1 MASIQSRFWKL
12 LGVVLLHFA
21 LPSPMHLGASETNTI
36 RVALVFDDGPFPDH
50 TPKLLD
56 LFARE
61 KIHVSF
67 SVVASNVA
75 AHADTAKAIVAAGHE
90 LNNHSYSHRH
100 AKDCDD
106 AQLEQEIGGAQRII
120 TDVTGVTP
128 KWYWPPFLEVDDR
141 IRAAVAKAKLEVYS
155 LKQVVVSQDYD
166 RAVSAAEIKSKATT
180 NVKDGSVI
188 LFHEWRVET
197 YEQLPAILAELR
209 RQGCVF
215 LTFTELAAYQQ
226 SK

>member
-1 MASIQSRFWKL
+1 MANRPQLAKL
-12 LGVVLLHFA
+12 LSTYAFVVLLA
-21 LPSPMHLGASETNTI
+21 SMHLGAAETNTV

-50 TPKLLD
+50 TPKLLE
-56 LFARE
+56 LFAKE
-61 KIHVSF
+61 KVHVTF
-67 SVVASNVA
+67 SIVASNA
-75 AHADTAKAIVAAGHE
+75 ATNAKAAKAIVTAGHE
-90 LNNHSYSHRH
+90 LANHSYSHRH
-100 AKDCDD
+100 AKDCTD
-106 AQLEQEIGGAQRII
+106 AELEHEIVGAQKLI
-120 TDVTGVTP
+120 TEVTGAPP

-141 IRAAVAKAKLEVYS
+141 IRGAVAKAKLEVYS

-166 RAVSAAEIKSKATT
+166 RSVSAEEIKRKATT

-215 LTFTELAAYQQ
+215 LTFTELAAHQA
-226 SK
+226 SKK

>member
-1 MASIQSRFWKL
+1 MAAPSQFVRL
-12 LGVVLLHFA
+12 LCATSVILFA
-21 LPSPMHLGASETNTI
+21 PMLVRAAETNTV

-50 TPKLLD
+50 TPKLLE
-56 LFARE
+56 LFAKE

-75 AHADTAKAIVAAGHE
+75 NHTNAAKAIVAAGHE

-100 AKDCDD
+100 AKDCTD
-106 AQLEQEIGGAQRII
+106 AELEHEIVGAQKIL

-128 KWYWPPFLEVDDR
+128 KWYWPPFLEGDDR
-141 IRAAVAKAKLEVYS
+141 IRAAAAKAKLEVYS

-166 RAVSAAEIKSKATT
+166 RSVSAEEIKRKATT

-209 RQGCVF
+209 RKKCVF
-215 LTFTELAAYQQ
+215 LTFTELAEYHR
-226 SK
+226 SKK

>member
-1 MASIQSRFWKL
+1 MANRLQLIKL
-12 LGVVLLHFA
+12 LPTCALLA
-21 LPSPMHLGASETNTI
+21 IVAPMHLSAAETNTVHI
-36 RVALVFDDGPFPDH
+36 ALVFDDGPFPEH

-56 LFARE
+56 LFTKE
-61 KIHVSF
+61 KIRVSF

-75 AHADTAKAIVAAGHE
+75 AHAATAKAIVAAGHE

-106 AQLEQEIGGAQRII
+106 AQLELEIGGAQKLI
-120 TDVTGVTP
+120 TDVTGMTP

-141 IRAAVAKAKLEVYS
+141 IRAAAVKAKLEVYS
-155 LKQVVVSQDYD
+155 VKQVVVSQDYD
-166 RAVSAAEIKSKATT
+166 RSVSATEIKRKATA

-188 LFHEWRVET
+188 LFHEWRDET
-197 YEQLPAILAELR
+197 YEQLPAILEELR
-209 RQGCVF
+209 RQGCAF
-215 LTFTELAAYQQ
+215 LTFTELADYNR

>member
-1 MASIQSRFWKL
+1 MVNRSQLVKL
-12 LGVVLLHFA
+12 LCASALLI
-21 LPSPMHLGASETNTI
+21 LVSLMHLGAAETNTV
-36 RVALVFDDGPFPDH
+36 RVALVFDDGPFPEH

-56 LFARE
+56 LFATE

-75 AHADTAKAIVAAGHE
+75 THASAAKAIVAAGHE

-100 AKDCDD
+100 AKDCTD
-106 AQLEQEIGGAQRII
+106 AELEHQIGGAQKII
-120 TDVTGVTP
+120 SDVTGVTP
-128 KWYWPPFLEVDDR
+128 RWYWPPFLEVDDR
-141 IRAAVAKAKLEVYS
+141 VRAAVAKAKLEVFS

-166 RAVSAAEIKSKATT
+166 HSVSAAEIKRKATT

-215 LTFTELAAYQQ
+215 LTFTELAEYNRT
-226 SK
+226 KK

>member
-1 MASIQSRFWKL
+1 MKLLYACAFLVLFSIQ
-12 LGVVLLHFA
+12 VNA
-21 LPSPMHLGASETNTI
+21 AATNAV

-56 LFARE
+56 LFAKE
-61 KIHVSF
+61 KVHVSF

-75 AHADTAKAIVAAGHE
+75 TNAAAAKAIVAAGHE

-100 AKDCDD
+100 AKDCTDTE
-106 AQLEQEIGGAQRII
+106 LEHEIGGAQKII

-141 IRAAVAKAKLEVYS
+141 VRAAVAKAKLEVYS

-166 RAVSAAEIKSKATT
+166 RSVSAAEIKRKATA

-215 LTFTELAAYQQ
+215 LTFTELAEYNRT
-226 SK
+226 KK

>member
-1 MASIQSRFWKL
+1 MKALCLCTL
-12 LGVVLLHFA
+12 LFSL
-21 LPSPMHLGASETNTI
+21 MHLDAAETNAI
-36 RVALVFDDGPFPDH
+36 RVALVFDDGPFPEH
-50 TPKLLD
+50 APKLLA
-56 LFARE
+56 LFATE

-75 AHADTAKAIVAAGHE
+75 AHAETAKAIAAAGHE
-90 LNNHSYSHRH
+90 LNNHSNSHRH
-100 AKDCDD
+100 AKDCTD
-106 AQLEQEIGGAQRII
+106 AELEHEIGGAQKLI
-120 TDVTGVTP
+120 TEMTGVTP

-141 IRAAVAKAKLEVYS
+141 IRTAVAKAKLEVYS

-166 RAVSAAEIKSKATT
+166 RSVSAAEIKRKATT

-197 YEQLPAILAELR
+197 YEQLPAILTELR

-215 LTFTELAAYQQ
+215 LTFTELAAYQA
-226 SK
+226 SKK

>member
-1 MASIQSRFWKL
+1 MKL
-12 LGVVLLHFA
+12 LLTCALLILIS
-21 LPSPMHLGASETNTI
+21 LPHLSAANTNSV

-50 TPKLLD
+50 TPRLLD

-61 KIHVSF
+61 KIRVSF

-75 AHADTAKAIVAAGHE
+75 TYTNLAKAIAAAGHE

-100 AKDCDD
+100 AKDCTD
-106 AQLEQEIGGAQRII
+106 AELEQEIGGAQEII
-120 TDVTGVTP
+120 ADVTGVTP
-128 KWYWPPFLEVDDR
+128 KWYWPPFLEVDNR
-141 IRAAVAKAKLEVYS
+141 VRAAVAKAKLDIYS
-155 LKQVVVSQDYD
+155 LNQVVVSQDYD
-166 RAVSAAEIKSKATT
+166 RSVTAAEIKRKATT

-188 LFHEWRVET
+188 LFHEWRAET

-215 LTFTELAAYQQ
+215 LTFTELAEANR
-226 SK
+226 SKK